1 MAHGLDLRIW
11 RRLRS
16 LCGSVLESTDAW
28 RAHDMRYSTE
38 DSTGLPL
45 TEPKNVARP
54 GVMAPSEELILSI
67 SGLNVR
73 SFNQ

>member
-1 MAHGLDLRIW
+1 MAHDLDLRIW

-16 LCGSVLESTDAW
+16 LRGSVFELTHAW
-28 RAHDMRYSTE
+28 GAHEMRYSTE

-54 GVMAPSEELILSI
+54 GVMAPPEERILSI
-67 SGLNVR
+67 SGLNIR
-73 SFNQ
+73 SFNL